1 MTTIST
7 LLLLRS
13 ILKGI
18 NFKAIHHGDIST
30 RILPPLQYQLFNRN
44 IAFVFQWIA

>member
-18 NFKAIHHGDIST
+18 NFKAIHHGDIT
-30 RILPPLQYQLFNRN
+30 PDITLLQYQLFNRN
-44 IAFVFQWIA
+44 IAFVFQRIA